1 MSKHNVVIRHAAR
14 HQKSGGDRIR
24 RDPHGSR
31 EFELGRISIFEV
43 SVKQRFRVRNT
54 PISVE
59 SLVFFGIL
67 QTISPGM
74 FQRPRIG
81 SVWLIVFDIRGSSQ
95 IVKDFSMFL
104 ARFKKLLLA
113 SAVMLGGLS
122 GVASA
127 QTTDTKVLSSE
138 ILPRD
143 TYFYLSM
150 PSVQGFK
157 ESFENSSS
165 GRLFADPAL
174 EEFKAEVSNA
184 FSSEMQDS
192 LSQINDALGLTADE
206 LMAIPTGE
214 VTIAVSKA
222 SSNKMGVI
230 MFMDYGSHESEVKG
244 LLEKASAAL
253 NDNDQLEAANVE
265 HDGTE
270 LTMYTVTSDIAKQTP
285 LAKEFGWFLKDER
298 MVVSNSSALLKLT
311 LDNWA
316 GGSEKTLKSNAVYA
330 YIMEKCESTPGAG
343 QMTTFVDPV
352 GMFTAL
358 VQTGSLG
365 PNGAAAGM
373 AIGFFPTLGIDQ
385 LKGIGS
391 SGEMGGD
398 EFDGVSRSFLYCE
411 QPPQAAMQ
419 VFQLDAVDAV
429 PPSWV
434 KEDASVWMATKWK
447 AGEAY
452 TAIETLVDMF
462 QGAGAFESTIDS
474 LSEREPQVHIK
485 KDVIDQLDGKMQ
497 VVISPGDRTSK
508 AASDDMLFAIGV
520 KDNQAFADLLN
531 KLASQ
536 PGVPSE
542 TREVNGVT
550 VYEID
555 PGTGQKI
562 SFTVANS
569 QLLVAI
575 GGNQLEQ
582 ALRND
587 NDVRPLADS
596 DDFKSVSGHFP
607 DGALAVTFS
616 RPAEQYRRLYDMLR
630 DGEAA
635 ENFPGMED
643 LFAKIDFGKLPSFD
657 VIEKYMAPTGGYW
670 VGDENGVLMEQF
682 TLKAE

>member
-1 MSKHNVVIRHAAR
+1 M
-14 HQKSGGDRIR
+14 
-24 RDPHGSR
+24 
-31 EFELGRISIFEV
+31 
-43 SVKQRFRVRNT
+43 
-54 PISVE
+54 
-59 SLVFFGIL
+59 
-67 QTISPGM
+67 
-74 FQRPRIG
+74 
-81 SVWLIVFDIRGSSQ
+81 
-95 IVKDFSMFL
+95 KDDSMFL
-104 ARFKKLLLA
+104 ARFKKVLLT
-113 SAVMLGGLS
+113 SAVMLGGLC
-122 GVASA
+122 GVAAA
-127 QTTDTKVLSSE
+127 QTADTKVLSNQ
-138 ILPRD
+138 ILPKD
-143 TYFYLSM
+143 TYFYMSM
-150 PSVQGFK
+150 PSVEGFK
-157 ESFENSSS
+157 ESFEKSSG

-174 EEFKAEVSNA
+174 EEFKAEVTNA
-184 FSSEMQDS
+184 MSSEMQDS
-192 LSQINDALGLTADE
+192 LSKVHDALGLTVEE

-222 SSNKMGVI
+222 SSNKMGLI
-230 MFMDYGSHESEVKG
+230 LFMDYGSHESEVKG

-253 NDNDQLEAANVE
+253 NSVDELEAANVE

-270 LTMYTVTSDIAKQTP
+270 LTMYTVTSDVAKQTP

-298 MVVSNSSALLKLT
+298 LVVSNSGALLKLT

-316 GGSEKTLKSNAVYA
+316 GGSEKTLKNNSVYA

-343 QMTTFVDPV
+343 LMTTYVDPV

-365 PNGAAAGM
+365 PNGAPAGM
-373 AIGFFPTLGIDQ
+373 AIGFFPTLGINQ

-398 EFDGVSRSFLYCE
+398 EFEGVSRSFLYCE

-419 VFQLDAVDAV
+419 IFQFDTVDAV

-452 TAIETLVDMF
+452 AAVETLFDMF
-462 QGAGAFESTIDS
+462 QGAGAFESQIEN
-474 LSEREPQVHIK
+474 LSTQGPQVHIK
-485 KDVIDQLDGKMQ
+485 NDVIDQLDGRMQ
-497 VVISPGDRTSK
+497 IVMSPGDRTSK

-520 KDNQAFADLLN
+520 KDDQAFGDLLN
-531 KLASQ
+531 KLTSQ
-536 PGVPSE
+536 PGFPGE
-542 TREVNGVT
+542 TREVNGAT
-550 VYEID
+550 VYEIE
-555 PGTGQKI
+555 PGNGQKI
-562 SFTVANS
+562 AFTVANS
-569 QLLVAI
+569 QLLIAV

-596 DDFKSVSGHFP
+596 DDFKAVSEHFP
-607 DGALAVTFS
+607 EGALAVTFS

-643 LFAKIDFGKLPSFD
+643 LFSKIDFSKLPSFE
-657 VIEKYMAPTGGYW
+657 VIEKYMTPTGGYW

-682 TLKAE
+682 SLKPR

>member
-1 MSKHNVVIRHAAR
+1 
-14 HQKSGGDRIR
+14 
-24 RDPHGSR
+24 
-31 EFELGRISIFEV
+31 
-43 SVKQRFRVRNT
+43 
-54 PISVE
+54 
-59 SLVFFGIL
+59 
-67 QTISPGM
+67 
-74 FQRPRIG
+74 
-81 SVWLIVFDIRGSSQ
+81 
-95 IVKDFSMFL
+95 MFL
-104 ARFKKLLLA
+104 ARFKKTLLT
-113 SAVMLGGLS
+113 SAVMLGGLC
-122 GVASA
+122 GVAA
-127 QTTDTKVLSSE
+127 GQTADTKVLSNE
-138 ILPRD
+138 VLPKD

-150 PSVQGFK
+150 PSVEGFK
-157 ESFENSSS
+157 ESFENSFG
-165 GRLFADPAL
+165 GRLLADPAL
-174 EEFKAEVSNA
+174 EEFKAEVMNA
-184 FSSEMQDS
+184 FSAEMQDS
-192 LSQINDALGLTADE
+192 LSHVHDALGLTVDE

-214 VTIAVSKA
+214 VTLAVSKA
-222 SSNKMGVI
+222 SSNKMGLI
-230 MFMDYGSHESEVKG
+230 LFLDYGSHESEVQG
-244 LLEKASAAL
+244 LLEKASTVL
-253 NDNDQLEAANVE
+253 NNIDELEAANVE

-270 LTMYTVTSDIAKQTP
+270 LTMYTITSDVAKQTP

-298 MVVSNSSALLKLT
+298 LVVSNSSALLKLT

-316 GGSEKTLKSNAVYA
+316 GDSEETLKHNSVYA

-343 QMTTFVDPV
+343 LMTTFVDPV

-373 AIGFFPTLGIDQ
+373 AIGFLPMLGINQ

-398 EFDGVSRSFLYCE
+398 EFEGVSRSFLYCE

-419 VFQLDAVDAV
+419 VFQLDTVDAV

-452 TAIETLVDMF
+452 TAVETLFDGF
-462 QGAGAFESTIDS
+462 QGAGAFENTIDE
-474 LSEREPQVHIK
+474 LSNQGLQVHIK

-497 VVISPGDRTSK
+497 MVMSPGDGTST

-520 KDNQAFADLLN
+520 KDNQTFADLLN
-531 KLASQ
+531 KLASEPSF
-536 PGVPSE
+536 PGE
-542 TREVNGVT
+542 EREVNGVT
-550 VYEID
+550 VYEIE
-555 PGTGQKI
+555 PGNGQKI

-569 QLLVAI
+569 HLLIAV

-587 NDVRPLADS
+587 SDVRPLADS
-596 DDFKSVSGHFP
+596 DDFKAVSEHFP
-607 DGALAVTFS
+607 EGALAVTFS

-630 DGEAA
+630 DGNAA

-643 LFAKIDFGKLPSFD
+643 LFAKIDFSKLPSFD

-682 TLKAE
+682 SLKAE

>member
-1 MSKHNVVIRHAAR
+1 
-14 HQKSGGDRIR
+14 
-24 RDPHGSR
+24 
-31 EFELGRISIFEV
+31 
-43 SVKQRFRVRNT
+43 
-54 PISVE
+54 
-59 SLVFFGIL
+59 
-67 QTISPGM
+67 
-74 FQRPRIG
+74 
-81 SVWLIVFDIRGSSQ
+81 
-95 IVKDFSMFL
+95 MFL
-104 ARFKKLLLA
+104 ARFKKTLLA
-113 SAVMLGGLS
+113 SAVMLGGLCS
-122 GVASA
+122 VAAA
-127 QTTDTKVLSSE
+127 QTSDTKVLSSQ

-150 PSVQGFK
+150 PSVEKFK
-157 ESFENSSS
+157 ESFEKSSS

-174 EEFKAEVSNA
+174 EEFKASVSKA
-184 FSSEMQDS
+184 FSSKMQED
-192 LSQINDALGLTADE
+192 LAKVNDALGLTVDE

-214 VTIAVSKA
+214 VTIAVSKV
-222 SSNKMGVI
+222 SSNKMGAI
-230 MFMDYGSHESEVKG
+230 MFLDYGSHESEVKE
-244 LLEKASAAL
+244 LLAKATAVL
-253 NDNDQLEAANVE
+253 NNSDELEAANVE

-270 LTMYTVTSDIAKQTP
+270 LTMYTVTSNVAKQTP

-298 MVVSNSSALLKLT
+298 LVVSNSGPLLKLT

-316 GGSEKTLKSNAVYA
+316 GSSEKTLKTNSVYA
-330 YIMEKCESTPGAG
+330 YIMEKCESTPGAS

-365 PNGAAAGM
+365 PQGAAAGM
-373 AIGFFPTLGIDQ
+373 AIGFFPTLGINQ

-398 EFDGVSRSFLYCE
+398 EFEGVSRSFLYCE

-419 VFQLDAVDAV
+419 MFQLDTVDAV

-434 KEDASVWMATKWK
+434 KENASVWMATKWNV
-447 AGEAY
+447 GEAY
-452 TAIETLVDMF
+452 TAVETLFDMF
-462 QGAGAFESTIDS
+462 RGAGAFESEIDS
-474 LSEREPQVHIK
+474 LSNQGPQVHIK

-497 VVISPGDRTSK
+497 MVMSPGDRTSN

-520 KDNQAFADLLN
+520 KDNRAFGDLLN
-531 KLASQ
+531 KLTSQ
-536 PGVPSE
+536 PGFPGE

-550 VYEID
+550 VYEIE
-555 PGTGQKI
+555 PGNGQKI

-569 QLLVAI
+569 QLLVAV

-582 ALRND
+582 AVRND

-596 DDFKSVSGHFP
+596 DDFKAVSGHFP

-630 DGEAA
+630 DGDGA
-635 ENFPGMED
+635 ESFPGMED
-643 LFAKIDFGKLPSFD
+643 LFSEIDFTKLPTFD
-657 VIEKYMAPTGGYW
+657 VIEKYMGPTGGYW

-682 TLKAE
+682 TLKTE

>member
-1 MSKHNVVIRHAAR
+1 MVTDASKVPDTFFNM
-14 HQKSGGDRIR
+14 
-24 RDPHGSR
+24 
-31 EFELGRISIFEV
+31 
-43 SVKQRFRVRNT
+43 QRFPLT
-54 PISVE
+54 
-59 SLVFFGIL
+59 
-67 QTISPGM
+67 
-74 FQRPRIG
+74 
-81 SVWLIVFDIRGSSQ
+81 
-95 IVKDFSMFL
+95 VKDFSMFL
-104 ARFKKLLLA
+104 ARLKKPLLA
-113 SAVMLGGLS
+113 SAVMLGGLC
-122 GVASA
+122 GVAAA
-127 QTTDTKVLSSE
+127 QTTDTKVLSSQ

-150 PSVQGFK
+150 PSVEKFK
-157 ESFENSSS
+157 ESFEKSSS

-174 EEFKAEVSNA
+174 EEFKAEVSSA
-184 FSSEMQDS
+184 LSSEMQES
-192 LSQINDALGLTADE
+192 LSKVNDALGLTVDE
-206 LMAIPTGE
+206 LMAIPSGE

-230 MFMDYGSHESEVKG
+230 LFMDYGSHESEVKG

-253 NDNDQLEAANVE
+253 NDVDQLEAANVE

-270 LTMYTVTSDIAKQTP
+270 LTMYTVTGDVAKQTP

-298 MVVSNSSALLKLT
+298 LVASNSSALLKLT
-311 LDNWA
+311 LDNWD
-316 GGSEKTLKSNAVYA
+316 GGSEKTLKSNSVYA

-373 AIGFFPTLGIDQ
+373 AIGFFPTLGINQ
-385 LKGIGS
+385 LKGMGS

-398 EFDGVSRSFLYCE
+398 EFEGVSRSFLYCE
-411 QPPQAAMQ
+411 QPPQGAMQ
-419 VFQLDAVDAV
+419 VFQLDTVDAV

-434 KEDASVWMATKWK
+434 KEDTSVWMATKWK

-452 TAIETLVDMF
+452 TAVETLFDMF
-462 QGAGAFESTIDS
+462 QGAGAFASTIDS
-474 LSEREPQVHIK
+474 LSNQGPQVHIK

-497 VVISPGDRTSK
+497 VVMSPGDRTSK

-520 KDNQAFADLLN
+520 KDNQTFADLLN
-531 KLASQ
+531 KLTSQ
-536 PGVPSE
+536 PGFPGE
-542 TREVNGVT
+542 TREVNGIT
-550 VYEID
+550 VYEIN
-555 PGTGQKI
+555 PGNGQKI

-569 QLLVAI
+569 QLLVAV
-575 GGNQLEQ
+575 GGDQLEQ

-596 DDFKSVSGHFP
+596 DDFKAVSGHFP

-643 LFAKIDFGKLPSFD
+643 LFAKIDFSKLPSFD

>member
-1 MSKHNVVIRHAAR
+1 MV
-14 HQKSGGDRIR
+14 
-24 RDPHGSR
+24 
-31 EFELGRISIFEV
+31 
-43 SVKQRFRVRNT
+43 
-54 PISVE
+54 
-59 SLVFFGIL
+59 
-67 QTISPGM
+67 
-74 FQRPRIG
+74 
-81 SVWLIVFDIRGSSQ
+81 
-95 IVKDFSMFL
+95 L
-104 ARFKKLLLA
+104 ARLKKTLLA
-113 SAVMLGGLS
+113 SAVMLGGLC
-122 GVASA
+122 GVAAA
-127 QTTDTKVLSSE
+127 QTTDTKVLSSQ

-150 PSVQGFK
+150 PSVEKFK
-157 ESFENSSS
+157 ESFETSAS

-184 FSSEMQDS
+184 FSSDMQDS
-192 LSQINDALGLTADE
+192 LSHVNDALGLTVDE

-253 NDNDQLEAANVE
+253 NNVDELEAANVE

-270 LTMYTVTSDIAKQTP
+270 LTMYTITSDVAKQTP

-298 MVVSNSSALLKLT
+298 LVVSNSSALLKLT
-311 LDNWA
+311 LDNWD
-316 GGSEKTLKSNAVYA
+316 GSSEKTLKSNNVYA

-373 AIGFFPTLGIDQ
+373 AIGFLPTLGINQ

-398 EFDGVSRSFLYCE
+398 EFEGLSRSFLYCE

-419 VFQLDAVDAV
+419 VFQLDTVDAV

-452 TAIETLVDMF
+452 TAVETLFDMF
-462 QGAGAFESTIDS
+462 SGAGAFESEIDS

-485 KDVIDQLDGKMQ
+485 KDVIDQLDGNMQ
-497 VVISPGDRTSK
+497 VVMSPGDRTSN

-520 KDNQAFADLLN
+520 KDNQTFADLLN
-531 KLASQ
+531 KLTSELNL
-536 PGVPSE
+536 PGE

-550 VYEID
+550 VYEITP
-555 PGTGQKI
+555 PGDGQKI

-569 QLLVAI
+569 QLLVAV

-596 DDFKSVSGHFP
+596 DDFKAVAEHFP
-607 DGALAVTFS
+607 EGALAVTFS

-630 DGEAA
+630 DGKAA

-643 LFAKIDFGKLPSFD
+643 MFSKIDFSKLPSFE

-682 TLKAE
+682 TLKSE

>member
-1 MSKHNVVIRHAAR
+1 MA
-14 HQKSGGDRIR
+14 
-24 RDPHGSR
+24 PC
-31 EFELGRISIFEV
+31 FLF
-43 SVKQRFRVRNT
+43 QRFLST
-54 PISVE
+54 
-59 SLVFFGIL
+59 
-67 QTISPGM
+67 
-74 FQRPRIG
+74 
-81 SVWLIVFDIRGSSQ
+81 
-95 IVKDFSMFL
+95 VKDSSMVL
-104 ARFKKLLLA
+104 ARFKKTLLA
-113 SAVMLGGLS
+113 SAVMLGGLY
-122 GVASA
+122 GVAAA
-127 QTTDTKVLSSE
+127 QTTDTKVLSSQ

-150 PSVQGFK
+150 PSVEKFK
-157 ESFENSSS
+157 ESFETSSS

-174 EEFKAEVSNA
+174 EEFKTEVSNA
-184 FSSEMQDS
+184 FSSEMQES
-192 LSQINDALGLTADE
+192 LSQVNDALGLTVDE

-222 SSNKMGVI
+222 SSNKMGLI

-253 NDNDQLEAANVE
+253 NNVDELEAANVE

-270 LTMYTVTSDIAKQTP
+270 LTMYNVTSDVAKQTP

-298 MVVSNSSALLKLT
+298 LVVSNSSALLKLT

-316 GGSEKTLKSNAVYA
+316 GGSEKTLSSNSVYA

-365 PNGAAAGM
+365 PQGAAAGM
-373 AIGFFPTLGIDQ
+373 AIGFFPTLGINQ

-398 EFDGVSRSFLYCE
+398 EFEGLSRSFLYCE
-411 QPPQAAMQ
+411 QPLQAAMQ
-419 VFQLDAVDAV
+419 VFQLDTVDPV

-452 TAIETLVDMF
+452 VAIETLFDMF
-462 QGAGAFESTIDS
+462 QGAGAFASNIDS
-474 LSEREPQVHIK
+474 LSEQGPQVHIK

-497 VVISPGDRTSK
+497 VVMSPGDRTSN

-520 KDNQAFADLLN
+520 KDNQTFADLLN
-531 KLASQ
+531 KLASEPNF
-536 PGVPSE
+536 PGE
-542 TREVNGVT
+542 EREVNGVT
-550 VYEID
+550 VYEIE
-555 PGTGQKI
+555 PGNGQTI

-569 QLLVAI
+569 QLLIAV

-596 DDFKSVSGHFP
+596 DDFKAVSEHFP
-607 DGALAVTFS
+607 EGALAVTFS

-630 DGEAA
+630 DGKAA

-643 LFAKIDFGKLPSFD
+643 MFAKIDFSKLPAFE

-682 TLKAE
+682 TLKSE